1 MSIDENKE
9 RCETLYEEYKK
20 LEATTR
26 LEAQILKP
34 GQPYKVQ
41 YIKPEDLMRR
51 KSLAKELVGKYKDY
65 FKDKPGE
72 WFDLE
77 SDVRN

>member
-1 MSIDENKE
+1 MNENNIK
-9 RCETLYEEYKK
+9 CEFLYEEYKK
-20 LEATTR
+20 LKETTH
-26 LEAQILKP
+26 LEAQILRP

-41 YIKPEDLMRR
+41 YINSDDLMRR
-51 KSLAKELVGKYKDY
+51 KALAKELVENYKEY

-77 SDVRN
+77 SDAKR